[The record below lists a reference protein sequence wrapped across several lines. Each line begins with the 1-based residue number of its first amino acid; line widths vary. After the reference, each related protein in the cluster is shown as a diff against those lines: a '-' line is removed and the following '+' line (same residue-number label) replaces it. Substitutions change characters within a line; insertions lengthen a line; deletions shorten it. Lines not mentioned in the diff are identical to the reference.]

1 MCNLKKI
8 TLALV
13 LIGFGIV
20 INQNNINAN
29 LGLDEILE
37 EQHNTTIIEYLAIQ
51 RLRLSGVTEEGF
63 RAIERRTEV
72 EETFGL
78 KSSIITARI
87 LHAAAHSEIL
97 PPDQREETIQKIK
110 AEIKAALKKN
120 GLSEGELDRRRDQI
134 QIITEAAIGEV
145 ISINP
150 EMLESMALEYE
161 QLSGD
166 TNPIDGERINRNIL
180 RLQREFAQ
188 NIRNDHLRA
197 LHLSTIAN
205 LHRPPIEEA
214 CTIM

>member
-1 MCNLKKI
+1 MYNFKKI

-110 AEIKAALKKN
+110 AETKAALQRK
-120 GLSEGELDRRRDQI
+120 GFSEKELYRRRYQI
-134 QIITEAAIGEV
+134 QILTEAAIGEA

-150 EMLESMALEYE
+150 ATLESMALEYE
-161 QLSGD
+161 QLSDD
-166 TNPIDGERINRNIL
+166 TNPIDRERINRNIL
-180 RLQREFAQ
+180 RLQRELFK
-188 NIRNDHLRA
+188 I
-197 LHLSTIAN
+197 
-205 LHRPPIEEA
+205 
-214 CTIM
+214 